1 MNTNQPVVRFS
12 EVVKCFG
19 EVQALRGISFNLF
32 PGEAFAILGHNGAG
46 KTTLINLM
54 TGVLRSTGGSIKL
67 DGRDISRLPPHRIA
81 RAGVARTYQ
90 VVQPFP
96 RMSVLDNVAAAALFG
111 GGAGSFAEARR
122 QALEHLQ
129 FCGLE
134 ASAAQLAG
142 TLSLA
147 GRKRLELA
155 RGLALKPKLLLLDE
169 VNAGLNPNE
178 LDGAIALIR
187 AIAARGITILLT
199 EHLMRL
205 VLQVCQRV
213 IVLHHGKLIADASPT
228 EVVRDPAVIAA
239 YLGSRYANAA
249 ATPVDAA
256 GATS

>member
-1 MNTNQPVVRFS
+1 MS
-12 EVVKCFG
+12 ALLE
-19 EVQALRGISFNLF
+19 LRGVSRHFGGVTAINDLDLDI
-32 PGEAFAILGHNGAG
+32 EAGQLIGLIGPNGAG